1 MSEFAYIV
9 KRILLIIPTLLVILV
24 VTFAIVR
31 LLPGDPA
38 SAMIGDR
45 STEADVARINAQLGL
60 DKPLPVQ
67 FFFFARQVLTGN
79 LGNSY
84 VLHSPVTRVIAE
96 RLPVSLMLTAMA
108 GLFALLMAIPLAF
121 VSALKRNSAADMT
134 IRGSFQVTLSMPSFY
149 IGLVLLTVFSAH
161 LHWFPVGGYG
171 ATFTDKLYHLFL
183 PSMTLALSLAA
194 VLINNLRTSIIA
206 VLDAEYITFA
216 RAKGLKNRVIMLR
229 HVMRNSLIPT
239 VSLFALNIGT
249 IIGSAVITETVFA
262 VPGIC
267 RLMVDSIFSRDYPM
281 VQGLVIV
288 LSVMVSL
295 IFLVTDI
302 VQVMIDPRRAR

>member
-1 MSEFAYIV
+1 MPEFAYIV

-24 VTFAIVR
+24 VTFTIVR

-45 STEADVARINAQLGL
+45 STEADVVRINAELGL
-60 DKPLPVQ
+60 NKPLPVQ
-67 FFFFARQVLTGN
+67 FFFFARQVITGN

-84 VLHSPVTRVIAE
+84 ALHSPVTRVIAE
-96 RLPVSLMLTAMA
+96 RLPVSVMLTAMA
-108 GLFALLMAIPLAF
+108 GVFALLMAIPLAF
-121 VSALKRNSAADMT
+121 ISALKRNGTADIA
-134 IRGSFQVTLSMPSFY
+134 IRGSFQITLSMPSFY

-171 ATFTDKLYHLFL
+171 DSFADKLYHLFL

-194 VLINNLRTSIIA
+194 VLINNLRTSVIA

-216 RAKGLKNRVIMLR
+216 RAKGLPGRVILLR
-229 HVMRNSLIPT
+229 HVLRNSLIPT
-239 VSLFALNIGT
+239 INLFALNVGT

-288 LSVMVSL
+288 LSVIVSL
-295 IFLVTDI
+295 IFLITDI
-302 VQVMIDPRRAR
+302 IQVMIDPRRAR

>member
-9 KRILLIIPTLLVILV
+9 KRIFLIIPTLLVILV
-24 VTFAIVR
+24 VTFTIVR

-45 STEADVARINAQLGL
+45 STEADVTRINAQLGL
-60 DKPLPVQ
+60 DKALPVQ
-67 FFFFARQVLTGN
+67 FFLFARQVLTGN

-121 VSALKRNSAADMT
+121 VSALRRNSAADMA

-149 IGLVLLTVFSAH
+149 IGLVLLTLFSAH

-171 ATFTDKLYHLFL
+171 SSFIDKLYHLFL

-216 RAKGLKNRVIMLR
+216 RAKGLKGRVIMLR
-229 HVMRNSLIPT
+229 HVMRNSLIPS